1 MSGCHNSRNVNKKK
15 SENYQQIRKMD
26 STNQNTL
33 LKMVDFNENHSAVWN
48 GSYMGESSPW
58 NFTKTNL
65 EDIAMDAN
73 FAWLI
78 FSLLVAMI
86 WFTYVTHYG
95 SRVFG
100 QILTKIINRF
110 VGDGYIRIGIGIII
124 LLSRLI
130 YNLLKKEW

>member
-1 MSGCHNSRNVNKKK
+1 MWNS
-15 SENYQQIRKMD
+15 SD
-26 STNQNTL
+26 
-33 LKMVDFNENHSAVWN
+33 
-48 GSYMGESSPW
+48 MGEASQW

-65 EDIAMDAN
+65 EDIAMDAT

-86 WFTYVTHYG
+86 WFTYVTHYS

-110 VGDGYIRIGIGIII
+110 VGSGYIRIGAHYSIMSAICS
-124 LLSRLI
+124 LTVLCFEL
-130 YNLLKKEW
+130 

>member
-1 MSGCHNSRNVNKKK
+1 MAAESEDPVLLKLLDF
-15 SENYQQIRKMD
+15 SENG
-26 STNQNTL
+26 L
-33 LKMVDFNENHSAVWN
+33 FVWN
-48 GSYMGESSPW
+48 SSDMGEAFQW

-86 WFTYVTHYG
+86 WFTYVTHYS

-110 VGDGYIRIGIGIII
+110 VGGGYIRIGTQFSLFICPTTF
-124 LLSRLI
+124 
-130 YNLLKKEW
+130 